1 MTRRILTM
9 AAIAITSSYMAT
21 AADESP
27 GRSTAAASAKAVA
40 VAFVDDWNRHDMKS
54 FANLFAEDA
63 DFVNVIGLW
72 WHGRAEIHKAHE
84 AIHATRMKNSK
95 LVATETA
102 VRVLR
107 PDVAVVHVRWQL
119 SGDTGIDGMSLP
131 LRQGILSFV
140 TVSSGGQWLVSS
152 AQNTDIVPV
161 SNVPPAK

>member
-1 MTRRILTM
+1 MTHRILTM

-27 GRSTAAASAKAVA
+27 SRSTAPAAAKAVA

-54 FANLFAEDA
+54 FANLFVEDA

-95 LVATETA
+95 LVAIETA
-102 VRVLR
+102 VRVVR

-119 SGDTGIDGMSLP
+119 SGDTGIDGVSLP
-131 LRQGILSFV
+131 LREGILSFV
-140 TVSSGGQWLVSS
+140 TVSTGGQWLVSS

-161 SNVPPAK
+161 PNVPPAK